1 MNRTSLRT
9 FVLLIGLTLLA
20 GCRTAP
26 VYNVSQAPIMIVKKT
41 YTMEDIEKAILRA
54 GASLGWQ
61 IQLVDTGHMLGT
73 LYIRS
78 HMAQVDIT
86 YNPRN
91 YSIRYKNSSNLDYDG
106 SNIHRNYNGW
116 IQNLDNAIKRELIA
130 I

>member
-1 MNRTSLRT
+1 MQPTSLYAL
-9 FVLLIGLTLLA
+9 VLMVALALLG

-26 VYNVSQAPIMIVKKT
+26 VYNVSQVPVMTTKKS
-41 YTMEDIEKAILRA
+41 YSMEDIEKAIMRA

-61 IQLVDTGHMLGT
+61 IQLIDTGHMLGT

-86 YNPRN
+86 YSPRT

-106 SNIHRNYNGW
+106 SKIHSNYNGW
-116 IQNLDNAIKRELIA
+116 IQNLDHAIKRELMA
-130 I
+130 M